1 MGPFRLLWR
10 GIADVFEHLLPFML
24 ASILWW
30 LGMLLIVTGPP
41 ATIGLFAMTDPR
53 RAIDRP
59 EPADLLT
66 QMRRDALRA
75 WKLFL
80 FIIPIIAL
88 LIWDLGFYGGSR
100 GGFAVLA
107 PLWLTLLI
115 IAVAI
120 SLAAVSALALTD
132 APVATAF
139 RRGAYVILS
148 SPFRSLLVLLA
159 SVFYAV
165 VGAILVVPLVLIVP
179 PLIAA
184 TVNRLV
190 LNQLQIP
197 VIDPLAPTEERLR
210 EEQLKRGSKVRRG

>member
-10 GIADVFEHLLPFML
+10 GIADVFEHLLPYML

-30 LGMLLIVTGPP
+30 LSILLVVTFPP

-53 RAIDRP
+53 RSIDRP
-59 EPADLLT
+59 EPGEILA
-66 QMRRDALRA
+66 QMRRDAVA
-75 WKLFL
+75 SWKLFL
-80 FIIPIIAL
+80 IILPILAL
-88 LIWDLGFYGGSR
+88 LIWDLGFYGGNQ

-115 IAVAI
+115 IALAI
-120 SLAAVSALALTD
+120 SLASISALALTESGVGS
-132 APVATAF
+132 AL

-148 SPFRSLLVLLA
+148 SPFRSLLVLI
-159 SVFYAV
+159 AV
-165 VGAILVVPLVLIVP
+165 VLYVVIGTVLVVPLVLIVP

-190 LNQLQIP
+190 LSQLQIA
-197 VIDPLAPTEERLR
+197 VVDPMAPTEERLL
-210 EEQLKRGSKVRRG
+210 EQQAKRSQKARR